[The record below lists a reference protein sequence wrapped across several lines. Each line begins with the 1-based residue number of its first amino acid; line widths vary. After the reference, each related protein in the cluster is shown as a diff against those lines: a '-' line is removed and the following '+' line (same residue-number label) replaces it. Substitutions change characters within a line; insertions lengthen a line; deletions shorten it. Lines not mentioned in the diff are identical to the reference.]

1 MEHRNHAQVM
11 THQNPI
17 QVLYDSMYASPE
29 RDTEWDRGNIYRV
42 KESVGRLTKYI
53 LEMNHPTIS
62 LSRIVDNVA
71 MLAYGACIHSFTGSS
86 LMIYNKLYHPKYLA
100 AGLLVIP
107 FMPIGDADRP
117 QVGVDHVDLY
127 VKTQDHRE
135 ESEGNYLAALLRML
149 CGRLIPDIARV
160 VLGYLRFP
168 EDIPNELIINIKVH
182 VETRFPTYGDRA
194 KESNEAARPRIR
206 SSMHITE
213 HRFIRDPA
221 RLVEYKID
229 VVRPIN
235 QICVAFW
242 APNEFP
248 RFLPCLESMTL
259 RIGMNYNIHVI
270 ESDPKKSLYDKLHH
284 NIEVDQHNPIYTI
297 TFANP
302 STLVGDPSTLAGD
315 QPDLSHSDPSDHL
328 NVAKQLVP
336 GTLLGAIRSSMLL
349 QIATRDIDME
359 IIVGVWTI
367 ETKCLGFRTAFQAP
381 EDYSFVKDFPPR
393 FAASI

>member
-1 MEHRNHAQVM
+1 MEHRNPVQV
-11 THQNPI
+11 I
-17 QVLYDSMYASPE
+17 CDSIYASPE
-29 RDTEWDRGNIYRV
+29 RAPEWDRGNIYRV
-42 KESVGRLTKYI
+42 KKSVGRLTKYI
-53 LEMNHPTIS
+53 LEMNHPTIG
-62 LSRIVDNVA
+62 LSRIIDNVA

-86 LMIYNKLYHPKYLA
+86 LIIYNKLYHPKYLA
-100 AGLLVIP
+100 EGLLVIP

-135 ESEGNYLAALLRML
+135 ESDGNYLTALRRML
-149 CGRLIPDIARV
+149 CARLIPDIARV

-168 EDIPNELIINIKVH
+168 EDIPNELLINIKVH
-182 VETRFPTYGDRA
+182 AETNFPTYGDRV
-194 KESNEAARPRIR
+194 KEFHGDTVYPRIR
-206 SSMHITE
+206 SSTHITE

-235 QICVAFW
+235 QICLAFW

-259 RIGMNYNIHVI
+259 RIGMNHNIHVI

-284 NIEVDQHNPIYTI
+284 NIEVDQSNPIYTI

-302 STLVGDPSTLAGD
+302 LALAGD
-315 QPDLSHSDPSDHL
+315 RPLSDSDHL
-328 NVAKQLVP
+328 DVAKQLVP

-359 IIVGVWTI
+359 IVVGVWTI
-367 ETKCLGFRTAFQAP
+367 ETKCLGFRKAPQAP
-381 EDYSFVKDFPPR
+381 EDYSFVKEFPPR
-393 FAASI
+393 FSASI